1 MKNFLLIILLISL
14 FYLPASA
21 GVAVLNGL
29 THTHNLIQGQKTTGK
44 VLIRNESAKPARVI
58 IYKQDL
64 VAACGQEVNYLN
76 PNGFA
81 QSLSPWLT
89 TTVDEKLLGPNEE
102 YVLFYTI
109 DLASDQ
115 QLKGSF
121 WSVLMIEGADPIKEE
136 KSEGLQINS
145 VMRYAIQIIGDVG
158 IEETTKLGF
167 EDIKVKTTE
176 NESQMVTLRL
186 KNEGLFSA
194 KAKVILEIYN
204 QEGEKIKTLEGASRR
219 IYPQGCNEFEIE
231 LKGIKKGK
239 YEGTLIADNS
249 KDLFGANLSL
259 EIN

>member
-1 MKNFLLIILLISL
+1 MKNFLITTLLISL

-21 GVAVLNGL
+21 GVAILNGL
-29 THTHNLIQGQKTTGK
+29 THTHSLVQGQKTTGK
-44 VLIRNESAKPARVI
+44 VQIRNESAKPARVI

-64 VAACGQEVNYLN
+64 IAVCGQEVNYLN
-76 PNGFA
+76 PNGFEH
-81 QSLSPWLT
+81 SLSPYLT

-109 DLASDQ
+109 ELSSEQ

-121 WSVLMIEGADPIKEE
+121 WSVLMIEGADPIKED
-136 KSEGLQINS
+136 KSEGLKINS

-158 IEETTKLGF
+158 TEESTKLGF
-167 EDIKVKTTE
+167 EDIKVKTIE
-176 NESQMVTLRL
+176 NESQIVTLRL
-186 KNEGLFSA
+186 KNEGFFSN
-194 KAKVILEIYN
+194 KVKVILEIYN
-204 QEGEKIKTLEGASRR
+204 QEGEKIKTLEGTSKR

-239 YEGTLIADNS
+239 YEGILIADNS

>member
-1 MKNFLLIILLISL
+1 MKNFLITTLIISL

-29 THTHNLIQGQKTTGK
+29 THTHSLTQGQKTTGK
-44 VLIRNESAKPARVI
+44 VQIRNESAKPTRVI

-64 VAACGQEVNYLN
+64 IAACGQEVNYQN
-76 PNGFA
+76 PNGFI
-81 QSLSPWLT
+81 QSLSPYLT

-109 DLASDQ
+109 DLSGEQ

-136 KSEGLQINS
+136 KSEGIKINS
-145 VMRYAIQIIGDVG
+145 VMRYAIQIIGDAG
-158 IEETTKLGF
+158 TEESTKLGF
-167 EDIKVKTTE
+167 EDIKVRKIE
-176 NESQMVTLRL
+176 NESQIVTLRL
-186 KNEGLFSA
+186 KNEGLFST

-204 QEGEKIKTLEGASRR
+204 QEGEKIKILEGASKR

-239 YEGTLIADNS
+239 YEGILIADNS